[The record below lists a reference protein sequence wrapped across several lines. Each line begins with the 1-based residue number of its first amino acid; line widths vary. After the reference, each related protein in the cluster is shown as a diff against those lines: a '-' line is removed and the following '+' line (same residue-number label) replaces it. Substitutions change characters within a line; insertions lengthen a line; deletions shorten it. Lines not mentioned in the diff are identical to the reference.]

1 MKRLRLRVIR
11 SGGDLVY
18 QSLSFRNQNFIF
30 VISLLVLVLI
40 LIVFFLII
48 LILFVFLVL
57 FGRRSGL
64 RRWQRWRRSS
74 SFRLKI
80 AGNGFHNRFRV

>member
-30 VISLLVLVLI
+30 VISLLVII

-48 LILFVFLVL
+48 LILVVFLVV

-74 SFRLKI
+74 SFRLEI